1 MASET
6 PLPPAAAP
14 DTDSVVV
21 YSTNALEEREI
32 TVPERAPKPKP
43 PPIDV
48 TAAQQYQQP
57 DNKTPTTVQP
67 QTPGSS
73 AYKSKLDKEK
83 KIGHRRVDE
92 EGQITYKKIQ
102 TSQIIGSIQLGIGYA
117 VGSLA
122 SKPERDLLMQDFAM
136 VESIFFPGEGS
147 NLTPAHHYSDFK
159 FKAYAP
165 VAFRYFRDLFSIK
178 TEDFLMSLCH
188 EPMRELTN
196 PGASG
201 SVFYLTNDDEFIVKT
216 VQHKEAE
223 FLQNLLPGY
232 YMNLNQNPRTLL
244 PKFYGLYCYQCGGK
258 NVRVVLMNNLLP
270 SVVPMHQKY
279 DLKGSTYK
287 RKANKHERSKRSPTF
302 KDLDFLEHHPDG
314 ILLEADTYNA
324 LIKTI
329 QRDCRVLES
338 FKIMDYSLLVGIHN
352 IDQAARERTEQQS
365 QGAKDEVKLN
375 SAGSEEDSSFKPTGS
390 GLTRSK
396 SVNRQRLANF
406 STAMESIQAD
416 VEPIDHDEDVP
427 TGGIPARNSKG
438 ERLLLF
444 IGVIDILQSYRL
456 KKKLEH
462 TWKSMFHD
470 GDSVSVHRPS
480 FYAQRFQD
488 FMAKRVFKKIPSLDL
503 PEIKGP
509 HRKFRALVS
518 SVLALKH
525 SPSKRKGAPGRTRQ
539 VSANEQDVI
548 KEETEADTS
557 PSRDQGSD
565 LPASEKNSVFKF
577 SDGDTA
583 AMMKEALSFSSHPA
597 GTERSKSNS
606 EHVSK
611 SVVLRSPATVVTIRA
626 SETVSVEGSTPT
638 HTEGTPSFTE
648 SSSSGDIACPTTPL
662 KNWMNKGSQPSLG
675 DSQGLH
681 DNETLQQQRSSWRL
695 WAVSAGAW
703 LLLITCCCCCCPE
716 PVGATLC
723 NELTML
729 SEECQCDEYDGRL
742 TLRWANIHASPLLSD
757 LEKVAEAKIPLYE
770 IQIRDSDLEELK
782 KAFPQF
788 INEHVERLTLDNTRI
803 GQVYVGD
810 IIRHMAKLRSLQ
822 LENETIQ
829 QLEANMFDSLPL
841 LEELAVNSAHLVSVR
856 ENAFVK
862 LNLSRLWLRHNHL
875 TQVPGAVSKLPYLR
889 ELDLFENRIEVV
901 TDQEALVLQSN
912 LKHLRRLVMN
922 KMQCDCDL
930 GKGEFLSWIRRANI
944 SGVKCGEPPSLLS
957 KDVTALTTK
966 HFCDGSAAPAAG
978 AAILVAMAAA
988 LAASHFAVSAS

>member
-6 PLPPAAAP
+6 SSVAAAATEIVAYDP
-14 DTDSVVV
+14 GTTELRE
-21 YSTNALEEREI
+21 STVSEK
-32 TVPERAPKPKP
+32 PPKPKP

-48 TAAQQYQQP
+48 SAAQQYQQP
-57 DNKTPTTVQP
+57 DNKTPTTNQP

-165 VAFRYFRDLFSIK
+165 VAFRYFRDLFGIQPD
-178 TEDFLMSLCH
+178 DFLLSLCN
-188 EPMRELTN
+188 ESMRELTN

-201 SVFYLTNDDEFIVKT
+201 SIFYLTNDDEFIIKT

-244 PKFYGLYCYQCGGK
+244 PKFFGLYCYQCGGK
-258 NVRVVLMNNLLP
+258 NVRVVVMNNLLP
-270 SVVPMHQKY
+270 SVVQMHQKY

-287 RKANKHERSKRSPTF
+287 RKANKHERNKRSPTY
-302 KDLDFLEHHPDG
+302 KDLDFLEQHPDG

-324 LIKTI
+324 LVKTI

-352 IDQAARERTEQQS
+352 LDQAARERAEQHF
-365 QGAKDEVKLN
+365 QGSKDEVKLN
-375 SAGSEEDSSFKPTGS
+375 SAGSEEDATSYRPTGS

-396 SVNRQRLANF
+396 SVNRQRLAAF

-427 TGGIPARNSKG
+427 AGGIPARNSKG

-444 IGVIDILQSYRL
+444 LGVIDILQSYRL

-488 FMAKRVFKKIPSLDL
+488 FMAKRVFKKIPS
-503 PEIKGP
+503 P
-509 HRKFRALVS
+509 
-518 SVLALKH
+518 LKH
-525 SPSKRKGAPGRTRQ
+525 SPSKRKGAVGRTRQ
-539 VSANEQDVI
+539 VSANEQDII
-548 KEETEADTS
+548 KEETEADS
-557 PSRDQGSD
+557 PPRDQGAE
-565 LPASEKNSVFKF
+565 LPVLEKNSVFKF
-577 SDGDTA
+577 SDGDTV
-583 AMMKEALSFSSHPA
+583 A
-597 GTERSKSNS
+597 GEGVTSPSRAVGAERGKPRSNADT
-606 EHVSK
+606 V
-611 SVVLRSPATVVTIRA
+611 VRTAVLRSAAATVTVRT
-626 SETVSVEGSTPT
+626 SETISSSTPGLGPSMRTLTWTPPHSVEGSTPT

-675 DSQGLH
+675 DTQGLH
-681 DNETLQQQRSSWRL
+681 ETEMLQ
-695 WAVSAGAW
+695 GG
-703 LLLITCCCCCCPE
+703 P
-716 PVGATLC
+716 
-723 NELTML
+723 
-729 SEECQCDEYDGRL
+729 
-742 TLRWANIHASPLLSD
+742 
-757 LEKVAEAKIPLYE
+757 
-770 IQIRDSDLEELK
+770 
-782 KAFPQF
+782 
-788 INEHVERLTLDNTRI
+788 HV
-803 GQVYVGD
+803 V
-810 IIRHMAKLRSLQ
+810 M
-822 LENETIQ
+822 ET
-829 QLEANMFDSLPL
+829 
-841 LEELAVNSAHLVSVR
+841 SV
-856 ENAFVK
+856 
-862 LNLSRLWLRHNHL
+862 
-875 TQVPGAVSKLPYLR
+875 
-889 ELDLFENRIEVV
+889 
-901 TDQEALVLQSN
+901 
-912 LKHLRRLVMN
+912 
-922 KMQCDCDL
+922 
-930 GKGEFLSWIRRANI
+930 
-944 SGVKCGEPPSLLS
+944 
-957 KDVTALTTK
+957 
-966 HFCDGSAAPAAG
+966 
-978 AAILVAMAAA
+978 
-988 LAASHFAVSAS
+988 

>member
-14 DTDSVVV
+14 ESESVVV
-21 YSTNALEEREI
+21 FNANAVEERE
-32 TVPERAPKPKP
+32 TAVTERAPKHKP

-57 DNKTPTTVQP
+57 DNRTPTTVQP

-136 VESIFFPGEGS
+136 VESIVFPGEGS

-201 SVFYLTNDDEFIVKT
+201 SVFYLTNDDEFIIKT

-287 RKANKHERSKRSPTF
+287 RKASKHERGKRSPTF

-352 IDQAARERTEQQS
+352 IDQAARERTQPP
-365 QGAKDEVKLN
+365 GAKEEAKLN
-375 SAGSEEDSSFKPTGS
+375 SAGSDEDSGFKPTGS

-548 KEETEADTS
+548 KEETEVDSS
-557 PSRDQGSD
+557 PNRDQGSD

-583 AMMKEALSFSSHPA
+583 AMVKDALSLSSHPA
-597 GTERSKSNS
+597 GAERSKSNS
-606 EHVSK
+606 EQHAPR

-626 SETVSVEGSTPT
+626 SETVSVSSLGPSTVRNLTWTPPHSVEGSTPT

-681 DNETLQQQRSSWRL
+681 DSETPVASSASVRHD
-695 WAVSAGAW
+695 
-703 LLLITCCCCCCPE
+703 LLLNP
-716 PVGATLC
+716 
-723 NELTML
+723 
-729 SEECQCDEYDGRL
+729 
-742 TLRWANIHASPLLSD
+742 
-757 LEKVAEAKIPLYE
+757 
-770 IQIRDSDLEELK
+770 
-782 KAFPQF
+782 
-788 INEHVERLTLDNTRI
+788 INED
-803 GQVYVGD
+803 
-810 IIRHMAKLRSLQ
+810 
-822 LENETIQ
+822 
-829 QLEANMFDSLPL
+829 
-841 LEELAVNSAHLVSVR
+841 
-856 ENAFVK
+856 
-862 LNLSRLWLRHNHL
+862 
-875 TQVPGAVSKLPYLR
+875 
-889 ELDLFENRIEVV
+889 
-901 TDQEALVLQSN
+901 
-912 LKHLRRLVMN
+912 
-922 KMQCDCDL
+922 
-930 GKGEFLSWIRRANI
+930 
-944 SGVKCGEPPSLLS
+944 
-957 KDVTALTTK
+957 
-966 HFCDGSAAPAAG
+966 
-978 AAILVAMAAA
+978 
-988 LAASHFAVSAS
+988 